1 MAPNQ
6 VPLFDA
12 AAQTREIEPEIAAA
26 VQRVLRSGRY
36 ILGNEVEAFENE
48 VAQCLGVRHA
58 VGVASGT
65 DALLL
70 SLIALGIGAGDEVV
84 TTPYTFIATAAAIVR
99 AGATPVFVDIDPVTF
114 NLDPERV
121 ATAIGPRTRAILPV
135 HLFGHPA
142 DMPDLRDLADRH
154 GLALL
159 EDACQAFGA
168 RIGEHAVGGLG
179 HAGCFSFF
187 PSKNLGGAGDGGL
200 VVTGDEALADHVR
213 RLRNHGSGRDR
224 YVHEELGFTSRLD
237 ALQAAI
243 LRVKLERVEVWNERR
258 RSLAALYDELLSGLP
273 LRLPKERPGCRHVY
287 HVYCIRTPSRDALRD
302 ALQAAGVETAV
313 YYPLPLHLQPAL
325 HGRCRVVGD
334 LQEADAAART
344 ALALPMHPHLGPDDV
359 ARVASVIR
367 RVSVE
372 PSDPQANG
380 DA

>member
-1 MAPNQ
+1 MTQIQ

-12 AAQTREIEPEIAAA
+12 AAQAREIEPEMAAA
-26 VQRVLRSGRY
+26 AQRVLQSGRY
-36 ILGNEVEAFENE
+36 ILGDEVEAFEGE
-48 VAQCLGVRHA
+48 VARWLGACHA

-70 SLIALGIGAGDEVV
+70 SLIALGIGPGEEVI
-84 TTPYTFIATAAAIVR
+84 TTPYSFVATATAIVR

-114 NLDPERV
+114 NMDPDR
-121 ATAIGPRTRAILPV
+121 AAAAIGPHTRAILPV

-142 DMPDLRDLADRH
+142 DMRALRDLADRH

-168 RIGEHAVGGLG
+168 RMSEDAVGGLG

-200 VVTGDEALADHVR
+200 VVTDDEALADHVR
-213 RLRNHGSGRDR
+213 RLRNHGSGRER
-224 YVHEELGFTSRLD
+224 YVHQEIGFTSRLD

-243 LRVKLERVEVWNERR
+243 LRVKLGRVEGWNERR

-273 LRLPKERPGCRHVY
+273 LRVPEALPGCHHVY
-287 HVYCIRTPSRDALRD
+287 HVYCIRSPRRDALRD

-313 YYPLPLHLQPAL
+313 YYSLPLHRQPAL
-325 HGRCRVVGD
+325 QGCCRVAGD
-334 LQEADAAART
+334 LIETEKAART
-344 ALALPMHPHLGPDDV
+344 ALALPIHPHLSRDEL

-372 PSDPQANG
+372 PGEP
-380 DA
+380 